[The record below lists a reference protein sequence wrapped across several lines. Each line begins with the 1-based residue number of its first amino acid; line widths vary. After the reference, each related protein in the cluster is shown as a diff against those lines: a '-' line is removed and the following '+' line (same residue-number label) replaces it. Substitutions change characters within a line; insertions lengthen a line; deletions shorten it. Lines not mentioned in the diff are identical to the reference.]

1 MNDKIDPRFI
11 RQAEELLPCP
21 NVALCGSYGNFT
33 FPECA
38 VCVLRPA
45 VAQAL
50 QDAFEAG
57 QRSANQVC
65 YEQNAGPVTK
75 M

>member
-1 MNDKIDPRFI
+1 MTEPEIDPRWMKL
-11 RQAEELLPCP
+11 AEEKLPCP
-21 NVALCGSYGNFT
+21 NPALCGPYGNFT

-50 QDAFEAG
+50 QDAFDAG
-57 QRSANQVC
+57 YS
-65 YEQNAGPVTK
+65 EGKEPEI
-75 M
+75 